1 MKLSIEGITD
11 RDVWEHAGITLPSYD
26 VPKLYDHTRT
36 EPQWL
41 HFGIGNIF
49 RNFVGGIADRLIAEG
64 YIDTGI
70 TCAESFDFEIVD
82 RIYRPFDNLTI
93 SAILNNDGTTD
104 KKVLAPFGEV
114 VKADFTNAAE
124 WKRLMEIF
132 TAPSLQM
139 VSFTITEKGYSLTG
153 LDGNYTKAA
162 QRDIELG
169 PAKATGV
176 IAIVTAMLFARYQNG
191 AVPISL
197 VSMDNCSHNGRRLQE
212 AVWTIS
218 DEWEKREYVNKGFS
232 QYIHD
237 ASKVTFPWT
246 MIDKITPRPSEKIAE
261 LLKGLGIEGIDPIE
275 TDKKTFIA
283 PFSNAERIQYLVIE
297 DDFPN
302 GRPPLEK
309 AGVYMTDRET
319 VDKSEKMKV
328 NTCLNPI
335 HTALCTYDCMLGY
348 ELFADGLGDPELAKL
363 ADRIGYV
370 EGLPVVE
377 NPGIIS
383 PKAFL
388 DEVLQIRMSNPYLG
402 DTSQRIAVDI
412 SQMVGIRFG
421 ETIKSYVRKYGSA
434 ERLTGIALAIAGW
447 LRYLLEL
454 DDQGKHFNPAPDPMI
469 PELQK
474 YLKGVRFG
482 KPESLDGQLHP
493 ILSNANVFG
502 SDLYSSGIG
511 TRIERMFCEEI
522 QGPGAVR
529 ETLKKYLS

>member
-1 MKLSIEGITD
+1 
-11 RDVWEHAGITLPSYD
+11 
-26 VPKLYDHTRT
+26 
-36 EPQWL
+36 
-41 HFGIGNIF
+41 
-49 RNFVGGIADRLIAEG
+49 
-64 YIDTGI
+64 
-70 TCAESFDFEIVD
+70 
-82 RIYRPFDNLTI
+82 
-93 SAILNNDGTTD
+93 
-104 KKVLAPFGEV
+104 
-114 VKADFTNAAE
+114 
-124 WKRLMEIF
+124 
-132 TAPSLQM
+132 
-139 VSFTITEKGYSLTG
+139 
-153 LDGNYTKAA
+153 
-162 QRDIELG
+162 
-169 PAKATGV
+169 
-176 IAIVTAMLFARYQNG
+176 
-191 AVPISL
+191 
-197 VSMDNCSHNGRRLQE
+197 
-212 AVWTIS
+212 
-218 DEWEKREYVNKGFS
+218 
-232 QYIHD
+232 
-237 ASKVTFPWT
+237 
-246 MIDKITPRPSEKIAE
+246 
-261 LLKGLGIEGIDPIE
+261 
-275 TDKKTFIA
+275 
-283 PFSNAERIQYLVIE
+283 
-297 DDFPN
+297 
-302 GRPPLEK
+302 
-309 AGVYMTDRET
+309 
-319 VDKSEKMKV
+319 
-328 NTCLNPI
+328 
-335 HTALCTYDCMLGY
+335 GY